1 MYNETRGLVK
11 ITVKCKT
18 MGKYRNSKLFPNE
31 RQEKTFLY
39 PHVCLSCRKSFKKSH
54 SEQPRLCP
62 DCQQP
67 LILLSRNFSA
77 PKTNDEKQWKKVAFL
92 IEQGFLFQH
101 VYQNEWGGQYAA
113 YPKTL
118 AEASEFVVKYKK
130 WAIQNDT

>member
-1 MYNETRGLVK
+1 MYNETRGLVNK
-11 ITVKCKT
+11 AVKCKT
-18 MGKYRNSKLFPNE
+18 MGKYRNYKHFPNE

-77 PKTNDEKQWKKVAFL
+77 AKTDKKIQWKKVAFV
-92 IEQGFLFQH
+92 IEHGFLFLH
-101 VYQNEWGGQYAA
+101 VYQDE
-113 YPKTL
+113 
-118 AEASEFVVKYKK
+118 
-130 WAIQNDT
+130 